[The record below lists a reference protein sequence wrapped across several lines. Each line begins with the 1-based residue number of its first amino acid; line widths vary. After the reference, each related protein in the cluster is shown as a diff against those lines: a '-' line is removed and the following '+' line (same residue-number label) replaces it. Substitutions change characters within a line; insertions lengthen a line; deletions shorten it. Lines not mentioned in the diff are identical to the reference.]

1 MIEMSEHS
9 AGKIAAEVM
18 EEWDIR
24 HIFGLPGDSIN
35 HFVDNLRIEKE
46 QLEFIQVRHEEV
58 AALAASSYA
67 KVTGRVGVCLSIGGP
82 GAIHL
87 LNGLYDAKADGAP
100 VLVLAG
106 QVESSKLGE
115 DSFQEVHLERLF
127 QDVSVFNAR
136 VSSPES
142 FPDLLNQAIRTAYA
156 RKGVSVL
163 VIPDDMPAQKIK
175 DSVRNTS
182 SVSSKSKPAP
192 LLDDIQ
198 NGLKLLKDAKRP
210 VILAGTGAK
219 GAVDELE
226 EVADRLAAPIIF
238 TLPAK
243 GTLPD
248 EHPLNLGQLG
258 QIGTKPAY
266 EAMEETDLLIM
277 IGTSFPYREF
287 LPDDAKAVQV
297 DADPAQIGKRYP
309 VTAGIAGDSKL
320 VLQEWNKSL
329 PRREDRAFLKEC
341 QINMKNWWKHVEKD
355 EVEATTPIKPPQ
367 VIPMIQKI
375 ADHDAVLSVD
385 VGNVTVWT
393 ARHFR
398 MTNQKFI
405 ISSWMATMGCGL
417 PGAIASALANP
428 ERQAIAVCGDG
439 GFTMVM
445 QDFVTAVKYKLPIIV
460 VILNNRKIGMIKYEQ
475 ESIGHLEYET
485 DLQDIDFAQ
494 FAKACGGEGY
504 RVVKHEN
511 LEPAFDMAAKSNKPV
526 IIDVH
531 IEDQPPLPGK
541 ITMDQAAGYSKH
553 VMKKFFKQHEAEM
566 PPLRK
571 ALKRLF

>member
-35 HFVDNLRIEKE
+35 HFVDNLRSEKE

-226 EVADRLAAPIIF
+226 EFADRLAAPIIF

-504 RVVKHEN
+504 RVVKHED

>member
-1 MIEMSEHS
+1 MSERL
-9 AGKIAAEVM
+9 AGKIAAEVL

-35 HFVDNLRIEKE
+35 HFVDNLRSEKE

-67 KVTGRVGVCLSIGGP
+67 KVTGRIGVCLSIGGP

-106 QVESSKLGE
+106 QVETSKLGE

-136 VSSPES
+136 VSSADS

-182 SVSSKSKPAP
+182 SVSSVAKPAP
-192 LLDDIQ
+192 MLDDLQ
-198 NGLKLLKDAKRP
+198 NGLQLLQVAKRP

-219 GAVDELE
+219 GAVNELE
-226 EVADRLAAPIIF
+226 EFADRLAAPIIF

-504 RVVKHEN
+504 RVVKHED

>member
-35 HFVDNLRIEKE
+35 HFVDNLRSEKE

-67 KVTGRVGVCLSIGGP
+67 KVTGRIGVCLSIGGP

-136 VSSPES
+136 VSSPDS

-198 NGLKLLKDAKRP
+198 NGLKLLQDAKRP

-226 EVADRLAAPIIF
+226 EFADRLAAPIIF

-504 RVVKHEN
+504 RVVKHED
-511 LEPAFDMAAKSNKPV
+511 LEPAFDMAAKLNKPV

>member
-1 MIEMSEHS
+1 MIDMSERL
-9 AGKIAAEVM
+9 AGKIAAEVL

-35 HFVDNLRIEKE
+35 HFVDNLRSEKE

-67 KVTGRVGVCLSIGGP
+67 KVTGRIGVCLSIGGP

-106 QVESSKLGE
+106 QVETSKLGE

-136 VSSPES
+136 VSSADS

-182 SVSSKSKPAP
+182 SVSSVAKPAP
-192 LLDDIQ
+192 MLDDLQ
-198 NGLKLLKDAKRP
+198 NGLQLLQEAKRP

-219 GAVDELE
+219 GAVNELE
-226 EVADRLAAPIIF
+226 EFADRLAAPIIF

-504 RVVKHEN
+504 RVVKHED

>member
-1 MIEMSEHS
+1 MSEHS

-35 HFVDNLRIEKE
+35 HFVDNLRSEKE

-67 KVTGRVGVCLSIGGP
+67 KVTGRIGVCLSIGGP

-163 VIPDDMPAQKIK
+163 VIPDDMPTQKIK

-198 NGLKLLKDAKRP
+198 NGLKLLQDAKRP
-210 VILAGTGAK
+210 VILAGTGSK

-226 EVADRLAAPIIF
+226 EFADRLAAPIIF

-445 QDFVTAVKYKLPIIV
+445 QDFVTAVKYKLPIII

-504 RVVKHEN
+504 RVVKHED

>member
-1 MIEMSEHS
+1 MSEHS

>member
-1 MIEMSEHS
+1 MSEHS

-35 HFVDNLRIEKE
+35 HFVDNLRSEKE

-226 EVADRLAAPIIF
+226 EFADRLAAPIIF

-504 RVVKHEN
+504 RVVKHED

>member
-1 MIEMSEHS
+1 MREVL
-9 AGKIAAEVM
+9 AGHAAAEVM
-18 EEWDIR
+18 EEWGIR
-24 HIFGLPGDSIN
+24 HLFGLPGDSIN
-35 HFVDNLRIEKE
+35 HLVDNLRSE
-46 QLEFIQVRHEEV
+46 QEQIEFIQVRHEEV

-67 KVTGRVGVCLSIGGP
+67 KLTGKIGVCLSIGGP

-136 VSSPES
+136 VSSPDS

-163 VIPDDMPAQKIK
+163 VIPDDMPGQKIK
-175 DSVRNTS
+175 QHVRNTS
-182 SVSSKSKPAP
+182 SVSSTAKPAP
-192 LLDDIQ
+192 LLDDI
-198 NGLKLLKDAKRP
+198 NTGLHYLNNAKRP

-219 GAVDELE
+219 GAREELE
-226 EVADRLAAPIIF
+226 EFADKLAAPIIF

-243 GTLPD
+243 GILPD
-248 EHPLNLGQLG
+248 EHPFNLGQLG

-266 EAMEETDLLIM
+266 EAMDETDLLIM

-287 LPDDAKAVQV
+287 LPDDAKAIQI
-297 DADPAQIGKRYP
+297 DADSAQIGKRYP
-309 VTAGIAGDSKL
+309 VSVGIAGDSSL
-320 VLQEWNKSL
+320 VLHEMNKSL
-329 PRREDRAFLKEC
+329 SRRDDRLFLEEC
-341 QINMKNWWKHVEKD
+341 QKNMRNWWNHVQKD
-355 EVEATTPIKPPQ
+355 EIEATAPIKPPQ

-375 ADHDAVLSVD
+375 ARDDATLSVD

-398 MTNQKFI
+398 ITHQKFI

-417 PGAIASALANP
+417 PGAIASSIAYP
-428 ERQAIAVCGDG
+428 DRQAIAVCGDG

-445 QDFVTAVKYKLPIIV
+445 HDFVTAVKYKLPIIV
-460 VILNNRKIGMIKYEQ
+460 VVLNNRKIGMIKYEQ
-475 ESIGHLEYET
+475 EEIGHLEYET

-504 RVVKHEN
+504 RIIKHED
-511 LEPAFDMAAKSNKPV
+511 LQPAFEMASKSNKPV
-526 IIDVH
+526 ILDVQ
-531 IEDQPPLPGK
+531 IEDEPPLPGK
-541 ITMDQAAGYSKH
+541 ITFDQATGYSKH
-553 VMKKFFKQHEAEM
+553 LMKKFFKEHEVEM

>member
-1 MIEMSEHS
+1 MSEHL
-9 AGKIAAEVM
+9 AGKAAAEIM

-35 HFVDNLRIEKE
+35 HFIDNLRSEKD

-67 KVTGRVGVCLSIGGP
+67 KVTGRIGVCLSIGGP

-136 VSSPES
+136 VSSPDS

-182 SVSSKSKPAP
+182 SVFSTPKPAP

-198 NGLKLLKDAKRP
+198 TGLQLLQDAKRP

-226 EVADRLAAPIIF
+226 EFADRLAAPIIF

-297 DADPAQIGKRYP
+297 DADSAQIGKRYP

-375 ADHDAVLSVD
+375 AAHDAVLSVD

-398 MTNQKFI
+398 ITHQKFI

-428 ERQAIAVCGDG
+428 DRQAIAVCGDG

-445 QDFVTAVKYKLPIIV
+445 HDFVTAVKYKLPIIV

-504 RVVKHEN
+504 RVVKHED
-511 LEPAFDMAAKSNKPV
+511 LEPAFDMAAISNKPV

-571 ALKRLF
+571 ALNRLF

>member
-1 MIEMSEHS
+1 MSERL
-9 AGKIAAEVM
+9 AGKIAAEVL

-35 HFVDNLRIEKE
+35 HFVDNLRSEKE

-67 KVTGRVGVCLSIGGP
+67 KVTGRIGVCLSIGGP

-106 QVESSKLGE
+106 QVETSKLGE

-136 VSSPES
+136 VSSADS

-182 SVSSKSKPAP
+182 SVSSVAKPAP
-192 LLDDIQ
+192 MLDDLQ
-198 NGLKLLKDAKRP
+198 NGLQLLQEAKRP

-219 GAVDELE
+219 GAVNELE
-226 EVADRLAAPIIF
+226 EFADRLAAPIIF

-504 RVVKHEN
+504 RVVKHED

>member
-1 MIEMSEHS
+1 MSEHS

-35 HFVDNLRIEKE
+35 HFVDNLRSEKE

-67 KVTGRVGVCLSIGGP
+67 KVTGRIGVCLSIGGP

-136 VSSPES
+136 VSSPDS

-182 SVSSKSKPAP
+182 SVSSRSKPAP

-198 NGLKLLKDAKRP
+198 NGLQLLHEAKRP
-210 VILAGTGAK
+210 VIIAGTGAK

-226 EVADRLAAPIIF
+226 EFADRLAAPIIF

-287 LPDDAKAVQV
+287 LPDDAKAVQI
-297 DADPAQIGKRYP
+297 DADSAQIGKRYP

-329 PRREDRAFLKEC
+329 SRREERAFLKEC

-375 ADHDAVLSVD
+375 ADHDATLSVD

-398 MTNQKFI
+398 MTHQKFI

-428 ERQAIAVCGDG
+428 GRQAIAVCGDG

-445 QDFVTAVKYKLPIIV
+445 HDFVTAVKYKLPIFV

-504 RVVKHEN
+504 RVVRHED

>member
-1 MIEMSEHS
+1 VIEMSENL
-9 AGKIAAEVM
+9 AGHLAAEVL

-24 HIFGLPGDSIN
+24 HLFGLPGDSIN
-35 HFVDNLRIEKE
+35 HFVNNLRSEKE
-46 QLEFIQVRHEEV
+46 QIEFIQVRHEEV

-67 KVTGRVGVCLSIGGP
+67 KLTGKIGVCLSIGGP
-82 GAIHL
+82 GAVHL

-127 QDVSVFNAR
+127 EDVSVFNAR
-136 VSSPES
+136 VSSPDS
-142 FPDLLNQAIRTAYA
+142 FSDLLNQAIRTAYA

-175 DSVRNTS
+175 DNVRNTS
-182 SVSSKSKPAP
+182 SVSSIAKPAP
-192 LLDDIQ
+192 LLDDIR
-198 NGLKLLKDAKRP
+198 NGLQYLQDSKRP

-219 GAVDELE
+219 GAVNELE
-226 EVADRLAAPIIF
+226 EFADRLAAPIIF

-287 LPDDAKAVQV
+287 LPEDAKAVQI
-297 DADPAQIGKRYP
+297 DADSAQIGKRYP
-309 VTAGIAGDSKL
+309 VSAGIAGDSKL

-329 PRREDRAFLKEC
+329 PRREDRSFLKEC

-355 EVEATTPIKPPQ
+355 ETEATTPIKPPQ

-375 ADHDAVLSVD
+375 ADHDATLSVD

-417 PGAIASALANP
+417 PGAIASALVYP

-445 QDFVTAVKYKLPIIV
+445 HDFVTAVKYKLPIIV

-475 ESIGHLEYET
+475 QESGHLEYET

-504 RVVKHEN
+504 RVIKHED

-526 IIDVH
+526 ILDIQ

-541 ITMDQAAGYSKH
+541 ITLDQASGYSKH
-553 VMKKFFKQHEAEM
+553 VMKKFFKKHEVEM

>member
-1 MIEMSEHS
+1 MSEHS

-35 HFVDNLRIEKE
+35 HFVDNLRSEKE

-67 KVTGRVGVCLSIGGP
+67 KVTGRIGVCLSIGGP

-136 VSSPES
+136 VSSPDS

-156 RKGVSVL
+156 RQGVSVL

-198 NGLKLLKDAKRP
+198 NGLKLLQDAKRP

-226 EVADRLAAPIIF
+226 EFADRLAAPIIF

-445 QDFVTAVKYKLPIIV
+445 QDFVTAVKYKLPIII

-504 RVVKHEN
+504 RVVKHED

>member
-35 HFVDNLRIEKE
+35 HFVDNLRSEKE

-67 KVTGRVGVCLSIGGP
+67 KVTGRIGVCLSIGGP

-136 VSSPES
+136 VSSPDS

-198 NGLKLLKDAKRP
+198 NGLKLLQDAKRP

-226 EVADRLAAPIIF
+226 EFADRLAAPIIF

-504 RVVKHEN
+504 RVVKHED

>member
-35 HFVDNLRIEKE
+35 HFVDNLRSEKE

-67 KVTGRVGVCLSIGGP
+67 KVTGRIGVCLSIGGP

-136 VSSPES
+136 VSSPDS

-156 RKGVSVL
+156 RQGVSVL

-198 NGLKLLKDAKRP
+198 NGLKLLQDAKRP

-226 EVADRLAAPIIF
+226 EFADRLAAPIIF

-445 QDFVTAVKYKLPIIV
+445 QDFVTAVKYKLPIII

-504 RVVKHEN
+504 RVVKHED